1 MEIMVAV
8 DDPYVAVG
16 YLLKLLLRLAVVV
29 GRPRADNINRALV
42 VVHSQLRGRIN
53 WRE

>member
-8 DDPYVAVG
+8 DDPYVPVG
-16 YLLKLLLRLAVVV
+16 YLMELLLRLAVAV
-29 GRPRADNINRALV
+29 GKPRVDTNR
-42 VVHSQLRGRIN
+42 VHSQQRGRIN